1 MPRFFVENDVPSND
15 SIIIRGDDAHH
26 ISHSLRM
33 SVGQT
38 LTVCDMA
45 RNEYECE
52 IKSFSSDEVVLNI
65 LSVKESKNEPPH
77 FIRLFQAVPKGDK
90 FETIIQKA
98 VETGVGEIIPFYSEN
113 CVARAKD
120 STADKKL
127 ARRNKIALEAAKQC
141 GRAAIVKVTQPLDFK
156 TAIAEASK
164 SSLPLFCYE
173 GDGTVSLKKIL
184 REKYREVSD
193 ISIVIG
199 SEGGFSV
206 KEAEFAVQ
214 SGLLPINLGRR
225 ILRCETASGFVLSS
239 LVYEFEL

>member
-1 MPRFFVENDVPSND
+1 MPRFFVENDIPSND
-15 SIIIRGDDAHH
+15 NIIIWGADAHH
-26 ISHSLRM
+26 ISHSLSM

-45 RNEYECE
+45 RNEYECV
-52 IKSFSSDEVVLNI
+52 IDSFSADKVSLKIV
-65 LSVKESKNEPPH
+65 SVSQSKNEPPH

-98 VETGVGEIIPFYSEN
+98 VETGVGEIIPFYSEH

-127 ARRNKIALEAAKQC
+127 VRRNKIALEAGKQC
-141 GRAAIVKVTQPLDFK
+141 GRATIVNVTPPLDFK
-156 TAIAEASK
+156 SAVSEAAK

-173 GDGTVSLKKIL
+173 GDGTFSLKKIL
-184 REKYREVSD
+184 HENFNKISD

-199 SEGGFSV
+199 SEGGFSL

-214 SGLLPINLGRR
+214 NGLLPVNLGRR
-225 ILRCETASGFVLSS
+225 ILRCETASGFVLSA
-239 LVYEFEL
+239 LAYEFEL

>member
-33 SVGQT
+33 TVGQT

-45 RNEYECE
+45 RNEYECVIE
-52 IKSFSSDEVVLNI
+52 SFSADEVGLKI
-65 LSVKESKNEPPH
+65 LSVSESKNEPPH

-98 VETGVGEIIPFYSEN
+98 VETGVCEIIPFYSEH

-127 ARRNKIALEAAKQC
+127 ARRNKIALEAGKQC
-141 GRAAIVKVTQPLDFK
+141 GRARVVNVTPPLDFK
-156 TAIAEASK
+156 TAISEAAK
-164 SSLPLFCYE
+164 ASLPLFCYE

-184 REKYREVSD
+184 RENPTEVSD

-199 SEGGFSV
+199 SEGGFSM
-206 KEAEFAVQ
+206 KEAVFAIE
-214 SGLLPINLGRR
+214 SGLLPVNLGRR
-225 ILRCETASGFVLSS
+225 ILRCETASGFVLSA
-239 LVYEFEL
+239 LAYEFEL